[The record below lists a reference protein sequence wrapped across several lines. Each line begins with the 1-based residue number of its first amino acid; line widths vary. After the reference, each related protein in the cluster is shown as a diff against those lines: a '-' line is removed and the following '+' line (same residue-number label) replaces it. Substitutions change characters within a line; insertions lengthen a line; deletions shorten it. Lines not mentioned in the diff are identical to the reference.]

1 MRLNGLNGM
10 MMDYGVVH
18 GFIFLMTPPSLVA
31 HE

>member
-18 GFIFLMTPPSLVA
+18 GFIFFDDSAVTGRS
-31 HE
+31 